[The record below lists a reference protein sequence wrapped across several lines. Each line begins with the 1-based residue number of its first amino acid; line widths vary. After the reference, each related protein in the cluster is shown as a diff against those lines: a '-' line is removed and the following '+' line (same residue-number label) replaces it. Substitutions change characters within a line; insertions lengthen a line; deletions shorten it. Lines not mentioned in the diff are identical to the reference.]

1 MIAARRAGSIRPG
14 RQPGPLSFQAE
25 AIVFGIVVIAVLAL
39 AALPLSRLVAT
50 ALWPKG
56 AFDLA
61 PFLAEISGR
70 GVARATWNSLTTSII
85 GALGAVMIGVPAA
98 LVVAL
103 GNARAARVFSFL
115 FVLSTMMAPQ
125 VIAIAFLTLLG
136 PASPLIGL
144 FGLAPPRGWSEAL
157 TGAAGVM
164 ALLAIHHAPLVFITV
179 RAGLRQVPRDLV
191 EAARVAGDRPLLV
204 TWRVI
209 LPLIRPSILAG
220 AALAFVACLGNF
232 GIPALLG
239 LPANY
244 MTLPTLIYMTLT
256 SSGPSVLA
264 EVAALSLIITGLA
277 ILGLVVAGFVA
288 TGPRTR
294 LAPFEPA
301 ERVFSF
307 GRWRIAVDAALWVL
321 LLVVLIIPLAS
332 LFATALV
339 PTYGVPLTAATV
351 TLDNFVE
358 VLARQDVTARAF
370 VNSAVYAGTAAAI
383 LAVVSIPFAHGLARR
398 DARLARGIEG
408 LIELPFALPGVV
420 LALAMILLF
429 LRPLPILGI
438 SLYATPAIIIIAYL
452 ARFAALAV
460 KAPMVAISQMP
471 AELEEAARISGAGY
485 GRRLRTIVAPLAAP
499 AAVAGAVLVFL
510 TAFNELTVSALLWSA
525 GTETLGVVLFNLEDG
540 GYGVLAAAVGV
551 TATGVI
557 TLAMLALDL
566 AGRGLPRGVIPWR

>member
-1 MIAARRAGSIRPG
+1 MIDRGRAGAARRWRFATFPAPRPDDVV
-14 RQPGPLSFQAE
+14 F
-25 AIVFGIVVIAVLAL
+25 AIAVIAVLAL
-39 AALPLSRLVAT
+39 AALPVVRLIIA
-50 ALWPKG
+50 ALWPAG
-56 AFDLA
+56 SFDLA
-61 PFLAEISGR
+61 PFLDEISRR
-70 GVARATWNSLTTSII
+70 GVARATGNSLATSVV
-85 GALGAVMIGVPAA
+85 GAMGAVLIGVPAA
-98 LVVAL
+98 LAVAL
-103 GNARAARVFSFL
+103 GDARAARPFSFL

-144 FGLAPPRGWSEAL
+144 FGVAPPRGWNDAL
-157 TGAAGVM
+157 TGAPGVM

-191 EAARVAGDRPLLV
+191 EAARVAGDGPLRV
-204 TWRVI
+204 TWRII
-209 LPLIRPSILAG
+209 LPLVRPSILAG

-256 SSGPSVLA
+256 SAGPSVLA
-264 EVAALSLIITGLA
+264 EVAALSLIIAGLA
-277 ILGLVVAGFVA
+277 ILGLIAAGLA
-288 TGPRTR
+288 SAGPRAR

-307 GRWRIAVDAALWVL
+307 GLARPAVEAALWGL
-321 LLVVLIIPLAS
+321 LAIVLIIPLAS
-332 LFATALV
+332 LIATALV

-370 VNSAVYAGTAAAI
+370 VNSALYAGTAAVV
-383 LAVVSIPFAHGLARR
+383 LAVLSIPFAHGLARR
-398 DARLARGIEG
+398 DGRVARGLGG
-408 LIELPFALPGVV
+408 LMDLPFALPGVV

-429 LRPLPILGI
+429 LKPLPLLGI
-438 SLYATPAIIIIAYL
+438 SLYATPAIIILAYL

-460 KAPMVAISQMP
+460 KAPTVALRQMP

-485 GRRLRTIVAPLAAP
+485 GRRLATIIAPLAAP
-499 AAVAGAVLVFL
+499 AAVAGAVIVFL

-551 TATGVI
+551 TATAVI
-557 TLAMLALDL
+557 ALAMLALDA
-566 AGRGLPRGVIPWR
+566 AGRRLPRGVIPWH